1 MSESKHAFSPE
12 SMNENSKKKTKKI
25 KFKKQVKLLVKQY
38 PNDLELGKAVRSLL
52 NKVKESHSETEPKKV
67 KLPKVD
73 KTKVD
78 NHENNVK
85 QSKNEKK

>member
-1 MSESKHAFSPE
+1 MSEKKHPFAAE
-12 SMNENSKKKTKKI
+12 SMSKNSKDKKKV

-38 PNDLELGKAVRSLL
+38 PNDLELGRAVRSLL
-52 NKVKESHSETEPKKV
+52 NKVKESDSETESKKV

-78 NHENNVK
+78 NKENNVK
-85 QSKNEKK
+85 QSKKSKK